1 MGVGERRGYG
11 SGDWAAWGWAGAG
24 HAGRAAASL
33 RLLKSKQ
40 PSGLVRRAS
49 SGRPPRLP
57 RSVRSPRRFRE
68 FGDSHV
74 FKFLWFETLPKFQ
87 QLRNKGKKT
96 TCPGVLQPERGRGI
110 WPVVRGTAAFLRTHH
125 LSLPLVLEGMEEAEA
140 DCALAFAE
148 AQRWVEVSAFS
159 PLLSARVGRSCHW
172 TFSRLP
178 GLSRARR
185 VRLVRAVV
193 RGTFRVPCLLSFN
206 VQRSLSLPSPQ
217 LFP

>member
-1 MGVGERRGYG
+1 MWDGLKV
-11 SGDWAAWGWAGAG
+11 
-24 HAGRAAASL
+24 L
-33 RLLKSKQ
+33 RKCCFK
-40 PSGLVRRAS
+40 VKDRRRAS

-68 FGDSHV
+68 FGESHV

>member
-1 MGVGERRGYG
+1 MPP
-11 SGDWAAWGWAGAG
+11 D
-24 HAGRAAASL
+24 SL
-33 RLLKSKQ
+33 PCDLHFAKPNLWSSLTLTS
-40 PSGLVRRAS
+40 PPTGS
-49 SGRPPRLP
+49 SGVQL
-57 RSVRSPRRFRE
+57 SVWNPTLAGCSSCGFFTCSHSSPDLQPCPK
-68 FGDSHV
+68 GV

-87 QLRNKGKKT
+87 QLRNKGKET
-96 TCPGVLQPERGRGI
+96 TCPGVLQSERGRGI

-185 VRLVRAVV
+185 VITSALTASTRIAQSCLFLNLENRS
-193 RGTFRVPCLLSFN
+193 CLL
-206 VQRSLSLPSPQ
+206 RSCFCQ
-217 LFP
+217 N

>member
-1 MGVGERRGYG
+1 
-11 SGDWAAWGWAGAG
+11 
-24 HAGRAAASL
+24 
-33 RLLKSKQ
+33 
-40 PSGLVRRAS
+40 
-49 SGRPPRLP
+49 
-57 RSVRSPRRFRE
+57 
-68 FGDSHV
+68 
-74 FKFLWFETLPKFQ
+74 
-87 QLRNKGKKT
+87 
-96 TCPGVLQPERGRGI
+96 
-110 WPVVRGTAAFLRTHH
+110 
-125 LSLPLVLEGMEEAEA
+125 MEEAEA